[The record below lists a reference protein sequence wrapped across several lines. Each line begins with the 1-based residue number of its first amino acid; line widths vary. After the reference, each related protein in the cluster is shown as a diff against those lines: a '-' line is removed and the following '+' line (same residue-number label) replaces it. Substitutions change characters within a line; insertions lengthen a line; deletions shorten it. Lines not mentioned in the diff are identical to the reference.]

1 MIYYY
6 KDRPYS
12 IVREL
17 KIKINGNWIDIVEYK
32 CEYDNPDGTYWA
44 RLKEEFYNLFEKKI
58 KF

>member
-17 KIKINGNWIDIVEYK
+17 KIKLNGSWVDIVEYK

-44 RLKEEFYNLFEKKI
+44 RLKEEFYNLFEKR
-58 KF
+58 